1 MRINQYV
8 ATASGMSRRAA
19 DRAIAASQVHI
30 NNQPAKIGQLVNE
43 NDIIKLNGLA
53 LKLPQQTTTIILNKP
68 IGYVCSR
75 NGQGSMTIYDLL
87 PAEFHNLKSVGRLD
101 KESSGLLLVTDDGQL
116 ANHLTHPSF
125 SKQKIYN
132 IIISRPLEKDDR
144 QKIEQGVALEDGL
157 SALKLKMLENNRG
170 WEITMSQG
178 RNRQIRRTFAKL
190 GYDVISLKRLVF
202 GDYALDGLAEGSFKQ
217 V

>member
-30 NNQPAKIGQLVNE
+30 NNQPAKIVQLVNE

-144 QKIEQGVALEDGL
+144 QKIEQGVA
-157 SALKLKMLENNRG
+157 
-170 WEITMSQG
+170 
-178 RNRQIRRTFAKL
+178 
-190 GYDVISLKRLVF
+190 
-202 GDYALDGLAEGSFKQ
+202 
-217 V
+217 